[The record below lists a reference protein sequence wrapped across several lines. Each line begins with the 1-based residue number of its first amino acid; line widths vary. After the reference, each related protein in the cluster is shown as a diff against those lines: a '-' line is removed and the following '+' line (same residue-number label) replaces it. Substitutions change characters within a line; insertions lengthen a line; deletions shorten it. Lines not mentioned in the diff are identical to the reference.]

1 MGDNA
6 SAVEDAFP
14 GRAITLE
21 GEGQL
26 SIAWRVDD
34 ELVVRVPKHSFG
46 VERLRFEVRLLESI
60 GTRLDAAA
68 TLPRIVDARLDLPV
82 GRAYEAHRR
91 VPGRILRQ
99 PDLASFPRD
108 RIELI
113 GAQVG
118 GFLRELHALD
128 LANLPDVPVRTPQQ
142 FAADLAVEVDTL
154 LRPRI
159 RAHQAAALEAT
170 LREVADLPAEPSVLA
185 HTDIGGNIVVDD
197 EDHVGIIDFGSCLG
211 THPAFDVAS
220 LSVLGEDL
228 VQAATT
234 TYPLLDN
241 LRREAEVVAKTF
253 LLQDALY
260 GARQEDWGYVADM
273 FAATE

>member
-1 MGDNA
+1 MGDG
-6 SAVEDAFP
+6 VPELQDFFP
-14 GRAITLE
+14 GRSITLE

-34 ELVVRVPKHSFG
+34 ELVVRVPKHPFG
-46 VERLRFEVRLLESI
+46 VDRLLFEVRVLKSI

-68 TLPRIVDARLDLPV
+68 SLPRIVDARLDLPV
-82 GRAYEAHRR
+82 GYAYVAHRR
-91 VPGRILRQ
+91 IPGRILRRT
-99 PDLASFPRD
+99 DLASLPQD
-108 RIELI
+108 RVEHI

-118 GFLRELHALD
+118 RFLRELHALD
-128 LANLPDVPVRTPQQ
+128 LADVPDVPVRTPQQ
-142 FAADLAVEVDTL
+142 FAADLTIEVERL

-159 RAHQAAALEAT
+159 RPDQVAALQAT
-170 LREVADLPAEPSVLA
+170 LRDVAALAPKPSVLA
-185 HTDIGGNIVVDD
+185 HADIGGNIVVDD
-197 EDHVGIIDFGSCLG
+197 EGHVGIIDFGSCLA

-228 VQAATT
+228 VRAAAAE
-234 TYPLLDN
+234 YPLLGK

-260 GARQEDWGYVADM
+260 GAKQQDWEYVVDM

>member
-1 MGDNA
+1 M
-6 SAVEDAFP
+6 FP

-26 SIAWRVDD
+26 SIAWRVGD

-46 VERLRFEVRLLESI
+46 IDRLRFEVRLLESI

-68 TLPRIVDARLDLPV
+68 ALPRIVDARLDLPV
-82 GRAYEAHRR
+82 GRAYVAHRR
-91 VPGRILRQ
+91 IPGRILR
-99 PDLASFPRD
+99 PGDVASLPRD

-118 GFLRELHALD
+118 WFLHELHALD
-128 LANLPDVPVRTPQQ
+128 LATIADVPVRTAQQ
-142 FAADLAVEVDTL
+142 FAADLTVEVETL
-154 LRPRI
+154 LCPRI
-159 RAHQAAALEAT
+159 RPHQVAALEAM
-170 LREVADLPAEPSVLA
+170 LGEVAGLPAEPSVLA

-197 EDHVGIIDFGSCLG
+197 EGHLGIIDFGSCFA

-228 VQAATT
+228 VRSAAAA
-234 TYPLLDN
+234 YPLVGN
-241 LRREAEVVAKTF
+241 LRSEAEVVAKSF
-253 LLQDALY
+253 FLQDALY

-273 FAATE
+273 FATTE